1 MSQMSR
7 IDVDLGAVEHNV
19 RALRGISGE
28 GPAARAVC
36 AVVKKDAY
44 GLGAVQVAHRLMRG
58 GVEMLAVY
66 SPDEAAELVAKAV
79 TLPIL
84 LLSPLRELNRT
95 DVLYRHTV
103 AEKLHV
109 SIHDPAQLQ
118 AVNAIGHTF
127 GIRMPIQPYIDTGMS
142 RSGLSAEQFA
152 AMMRQLHKTPFV
164 RITGVYTHMATGD
177 DDPDFLAEQF
187 ERFEAALQQTG
198 DALPPDTRRHV
209 ANTFTCFRD
218 SRYHL
223 DMIRP
228 GLGLYGYGP
237 EWLSPGPVIADAPT
251 LRPAARWMT
260 RVNHVQ
266 RYPKGTPVGYG
277 CTHKLRRAS
286 VVGVVPVG
294 YADGYP
300 VALSNKGTVRVQP
313 PEHPPEQP
321 PQTDTWVEAKVLGRV
336 NMDQLTIDLTDAAGG
351 IDDINTLR
359 DAEVEVYSNDPSAPN
374 DVSALAKAAK
384 TNTYELLCRL
394 APTIPRRHTN

>member
-44 GLGAVQVAHRLMRG
+44 GLGAVQVAHRLIRS

-187 ERFEAALQQTG
+187 ARFEAALQQVA
-198 DALPPDTRRHV
+198 DALPKDAQRHA

-218 SRYHL
+218 RRYHL

-277 CTHKLRRAS
+277 STHKLKRAS

-300 VALSNKGTVRVQP
+300 VALSNKGTVRVQA
-313 PEHPPEQP
+313 
-321 PQTDTWVEAKVLGRV
+321 PQADDWIEANVLGRV
-336 NMDQLTIDLTDAAGG
+336 NMDQLTIDLTDAAEGM
-351 IDDINTLR
+351 DDINTLMN
-359 DAEVEVYSNDPSAPN
+359 AAAEVYSNDSSAPN
-374 DVSALAKAAK
+374 DISTLAKAAK
-384 TNTYELLCRL
+384 TNPYELLCRL
-394 APTIPRRHTN
+394 SPTIPRRYAN